1 MKNNINS
8 QTVIPG
14 ILAAAVIALSFSSQ
28 VTVESI
34 VAYGSIAAL
43 LSLAALEYRISWKQL
58 LGR

>member
-1 MKNNINS
+1 MKNNIIN

-14 ILAAAVIALSFSSQ
+14 ILAAAAIALSFRSL

-43 LSLAALEYRISWKQL
+43 LSLAALEYRITWKQL